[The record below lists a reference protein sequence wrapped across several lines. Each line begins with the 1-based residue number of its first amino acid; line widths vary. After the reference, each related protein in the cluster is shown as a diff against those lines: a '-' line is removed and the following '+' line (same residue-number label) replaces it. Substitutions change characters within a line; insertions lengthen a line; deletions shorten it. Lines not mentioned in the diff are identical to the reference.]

1 MRLGFTETC
10 VLEEGS
16 DIFCFCWPSIHSPG
30 KSSLVSQTSP
40 QIQPIGLL
48 RQNTPPSPEPGIS
61 QHSTGPNLGQWEPA
75 LGLFLE
81 LLRSSFPLRLPSRWA
96 VNLGLLVTTLGT
108 PSLEHFLRMK
118 PRQRRADL
126 RHGNQQVLVDIFFE
140 QLDSA
145 VLEVNLTLAV
155 LLHEPIQPPFLPLNR
170 KSWFSVV

>member
-1 MRLGFTETC
+1 MGA
-10 VLEEGS
+10 
-16 DIFCFCWPSIHSPG
+16 SPG
-30 KSSLVSQTSP
+30 TFPGTIEKLFPTKVVEPVGCKS
-40 QIQPIGLL
+40 
-48 RQNTPPSPEPGIS
+48 
-61 QHSTGPNLGQWEPA
+61 
-75 LGLFLE
+75 
-81 LLRSSFPLRLPSRWA
+81 
-96 VNLGLLVTTLGT
+96 GLLVTTLGT
-108 PSLEHFLRMK
+108 PSLEHFPRMK